1 MIVIRPYY
9 VGYQAYFKPTD
20 VIQIDEM
27 MNTALYIPTEGQTIY
42 INVPKGVSH
51 IRIIEMI
58 LEAKRGGF

>member
-1 MIVIRPYY
+1 MIIIRPYY
-9 VGYQAYFKPTD
+9 VGYRAYFKPTD

-27 MNTALYIPTEGQTIY
+27 MNTALYTPAEGQTIF